1 MDITSRWLSVK
12 EAKEFLDLNGVE
24 WSEIWIRTLIGL
36 GKIKSKKVFSSRVI
50 DRKDLGRIID
60 DRKAHR

>member
-1 MDITSRWLSVK
+1 MDVTAKFLTVK
-12 EAKEFLDLNGVE
+12 ESKEYLDLNGVE

-50 DRKDLGRIID
+50 DRKDLGRIIE